1 MHKLAALALVTAPL
15 LSSGCMNERVY
26 DNRNGVEPAL
36 IAELFGQAGVLRPIE
51 KQFPS
56 GDATG
61 DLFALSDS
69 ITVSDY
75 GDDVYASMFVQ
86 EPEGRAYIDVS
97 IDNYDRME
105 VGQPHTVTLQGD
117 AASGYYADSEVS
129 EGEPVITVYACPED
143 VNGPTGQSGNAQEV
157 TVVRDLAPNGSSV
170 FTFQAEA
177 DNPRQELFLD
187 GWFRSDGV
195 NPSTF

>member
-1 MHKLAALALVTAPL
+1 MSLVDRTYPDVVAPF
-15 LSSGCMNERVY
+15 NAVIRDRRTY
-26 DNRNGVEPAL
+26 DGYTVEN
-36 IAELFGQAGVLRPIE
+36 
-51 KQFPS
+51 
-56 GDATG
+56 
-61 DLFALSDS
+61 
-69 ITVSDY
+69 
-75 GDDVYASMFVQ
+75 
-86 EPEGRAYIDVS
+86 VS

-157 TVVRDLAPNGSSV
+157 TVIREQAPNGSDT

-177 DNPRQELFLD
+177 DNARQELFLD
-187 GWFRSDGV
+187 GWFRVDSMD
-195 NPSTF
+195 SSSF